1 VNEQDTGA
9 VSESRFTPQ
18 ERLQL
23 AVMFNDYERHGTAE
37 GALLVGARKPRPI
50 WPHYPSPS

>member
-1 VNEQDTGA
+1 
-9 VSESRFTPQ
+9 VSESGFTPQ
-18 ERLQL
+18 KRLPL

-37 GALLVGARKPRPI
+37 AALLLGARKPRPI